1 MKPTRIKIAGV
12 EQTLFSVRMSI
23 DMRNG
28 LSEVAKKEGCSL
40 NGLIVKI
47 LAERLHTI
55 SVIGAASEGDPLAAA
70 YQAAEAAE
78 YYAQAAREAIARIKT
93 HK

>member
-1 MKPTRIKIAGV
+1 MKTTRIKCAGA
-12 EQTLFSVRMSI
+12 EQTLFSVRMPV
-23 DMRNG
+23 DMHNA
-28 LSEVAKKEGCSL
+28 LSEVSKKEGCSL

-55 SVIGAASEGDPLAAA
+55 SVIGANTEGDPLAAA

-78 YYAQAAREAIARIKT
+78 HYAQAAREAIARFKPQ
-93 HK
+93 K